1 MRVWIVEFPILNG
14 EDVKSCIF
22 SSREKALD
30 YAKRQLNRE
39 DMFDDLEY
47 EECCND
53 LEHWGNS
60 GEMYI
65 YFSDL
70 DDEIDYGRNEYRKGF

>member
-1 MRVWIVEFPILNG
+1 MRVWIVGIGRDNG
-14 EDVKSCIF
+14 DFDQYIF

-30 YAKRQLNRE
+30 YAKRQLNKE

-47 EECCND
+47 EECCDD

-65 YFSDL
+65 HYADL
-70 DDEIDYGRNEYRKGF
+70 DDEKDFNRNEYLKGF